1 MIKNIYKSPLANTI
15 IKDERLNM
23 FLVRL
28 GTRLACHLPPL
39 LCNTVR
45 EVLPVLIRQGKK
57 KKDIVVYA
65 EKQEQGFFALK
76 PQCANPCLNVMFFVL
91 NCNVSSTLFIS
102 SICPER
108 NR

>member
-1 MIKNIYKSPLANTI
+1 MIISTDPEIAFDKNPIPIMIKTLNKQEEGNLLKLIKNINKSPLANTI

-57 KKDIVVYA
+57 KERHNCLCRKTGT
-65 EKQEQGFFALK
+65 GFFL
-76 PQCANPCLNVMFFVL
+76 L
-91 NCNVSSTLFIS
+91 
-102 SICPER
+102 
-108 NR
+108 